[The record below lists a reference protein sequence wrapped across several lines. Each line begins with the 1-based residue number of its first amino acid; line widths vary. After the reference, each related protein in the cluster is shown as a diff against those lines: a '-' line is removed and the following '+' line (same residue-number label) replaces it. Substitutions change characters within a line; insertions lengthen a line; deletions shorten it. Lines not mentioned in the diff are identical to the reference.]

1 MIPSK
6 LRDGWKGGVWKGR
19 EEKGREAAPSLRPVS
34 NDIALIRD

>member
-6 LRDGWKGGVWKGR
+6 LRDGWKGR